1 MGAADHKGHGQ
12 IHSRSLTSPLGL
24 RHQEGPFVGSRGL
37 KACLTALQFKL
48 PFAGRRPG
56 DGLPSTLGH

>member
-12 IHSRSLTSPLGL
+12 RHSRSLTSPLGL

-48 PFAGRRPG
+48 PFGGGEMGSLQP
-56 DGLPSTLGH
+56 